1 MYARG
6 GEQLKTI
13 HGWGPRVNG
22 VRTENKRKKYIYVYI
37 LYILNNSD
45 NRINNNDSNK

>member
-13 HGWGPRVNG
+13 HGWGPHVNG
-22 VRTENKRKKYIYVYI
+22 VQTEKKKKFI
-37 LYILNNSD
+37 YILNNSD

>member
-13 HGWGPRVNG
+13 HSWGPHVNG
-22 VRTENKRKKYIYVYI
+22 VRTKKKYIYT
-37 LYILNNSD
+37 YILNNSD